1 MANILLLI
9 VREIPIKGP
18 TKAILKSLADFAN
31 NKTHLTIPSYKTLA
45 NDVGCSRRTAIV
57 CIKKLVDLN
66 LISKKRREVNDR
78 QTTNYYYFNIV
89 KLIQYIPDQEKR
101 IILSQRY
108 TLDRE
113 LAEGRVFKLHPPK

>member
-1 MANILLLI
+1 MANILLLV
-9 VREIPIKGP
+9 VREIPLKGP

-31 NKTHLTIPSYKTLA
+31 NKTHLTIPSYKTIA

-66 LISKKRREVNDR
+66 LISKKRRKVNDR

-113 LAEGRVFKLHPPK
+113 LAEGRVFKLHPHK